1 MALCKT
7 IKINQIK
14 KPYLDGKKDSGTY
27 IRSATPWTASTGKPG
42 KKQERSK
49 KNFALRQRAG
59 GDT

>member
-14 KPYLDGKKDSGTY
+14 NSYFDGKKNSGTY
-27 IRSATPWTASTGKPG
+27 MYLATPWTAPSGKSG

-49 KNFALRQRAG
+49 KNSALRQRAG
-59 GDT
+59 ADM